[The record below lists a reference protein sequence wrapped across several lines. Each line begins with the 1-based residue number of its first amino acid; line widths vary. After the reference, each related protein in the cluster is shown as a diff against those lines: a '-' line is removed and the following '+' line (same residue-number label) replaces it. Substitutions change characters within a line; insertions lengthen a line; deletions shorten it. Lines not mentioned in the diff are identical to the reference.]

1 MRIHADPD
9 PKHWYKAPF
18 PSLEKM
24 LADKLFFFV
33 FQVGSGVFDPVVP
46 DPEHAC
52 ASNTT
57 AWELSLLANHYH
69 HQAAR

>member
-1 MRIHADPD
+1 MYV
-9 PKHWYKAPF
+9 K
-18 PSLEKM
+18 
-24 LADKLFFFV
+24 
-33 FQVGSGVFDPVVP
+33 VGSGVFDATVP

-69 HQAAR
+69 HQAARFEF

>member
-1 MRIHADPD
+1 
-9 PKHWYKAPF
+9 
-18 PSLEKM
+18 M
-24 LADKLFFFV
+24 LADKLFIFV